1 MVMKVM
7 VMKVIMM
14 VMMEVMAM
22 MVKKMKATINTDVIL
37 AMCQTKSKDFV
48 EFFHLICTSVP

>member
-1 MVMKVM
+1 MKVM

-22 MVKKMKATINTDVIL
+22 MVVKKMKATINTDVIL
-37 AMCQTKSKDFV
+37 AMCQT
-48 EFFHLICTSVP
+48 FFEGFC

>member
-22 MVKKMKATINTDVIL
+22 MVVKKMKVTINTDVIL
-37 AMCQTKSKDFV
+37 AMCQT
-48 EFFHLICTSVP
+48 FFEGFC

>member
-1 MVMKVM
+1 MKVM

-22 MVKKMKATINTDVIL
+22 MVVKKMKVTINTDVIL